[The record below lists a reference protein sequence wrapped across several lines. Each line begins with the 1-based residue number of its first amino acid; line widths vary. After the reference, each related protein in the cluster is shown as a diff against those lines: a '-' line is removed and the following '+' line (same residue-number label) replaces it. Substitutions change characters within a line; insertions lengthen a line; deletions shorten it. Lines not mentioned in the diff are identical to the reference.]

1 MLLRDDNEAI
11 IRPPAEAGSFILL
24 VTRGCSHNKCTFCGA
39 YRERK
44 FGVRPFE
51 EVAATIGAEAANDPD
66 HRRVFLA
73 DGNAMV
79 LKTAE
84 LERILDELASALPR
98 LARVGLYANAG
109 DVLSKSDQELRL
121 LADKKLAL
129 AYIGLESGNEEVLR
143 RIKKGSTAVE
153 MTEAV
158 RRLQS
163 VGIKVSLIA
172 LLGLAGKELS
182 AAHVRDSVEII
193 NQMQP
198 TMLSFLSLMLIPGT
212 PLDRAVERG
221 EFSIP
226 DDLAILEELRGMV
239 AGLELESTVFRS
251 NHASNYLP
259 LAGRLPKDKQ
269 RLLAEIDGALAGE
282 TPLRPEYWRGL

>member
-44 FGVRPFE
+44 FSVRPFE
-51 EVAATIGAEAANDPD
+51 EVAATIGAEAANYPD

-121 LADKKLAL
+121 LADKKLAIV
-129 AYIGLESGNEEVLR
+129 YIGLESGSEEVLR

-172 LLGLAGKELS
+172 LLGLAGRELS
-182 AAHVRDSVEII
+182 AEHVRDSVAVI

-198 TMLSFLSLMLIPGT
+198 AMLSFLSLMLIPGT
-212 PLDRAVERG
+212 SLDRAAERG
-221 EFSIP
+221 EFLIP
-226 DDLAILEELRGMV
+226 DDLAILKELREMM
-239 AGLELESTVFRS
+239 AGLELKSTVFRS

-269 RLLAEIDGALAGE
+269 RLLAEIDEALAGE